1 MPHFAVSI
9 GLEREG
15 VMVAGV
21 VFDPI
26 KDELFIAERGKGAY
40 LNNRRIR
47 VAARTEM
54 ADALVGYGTPYLVA
68 VATRA

>member
-1 MPHFAVSI
+1 
-9 GLEREG
+9 
-15 VMVAGV
+15 MVAGV

-47 VAARTEM
+47 VAAAPRWPM
-54 ADALVGYGTPYLVA
+54 PGRLRHALS
-68 VATRA
+68 RAR